1 MPANTA
7 PVCRAPPVQ
16 IPFSKEQFQFKTLV
30 IMKPFGKKRKKTM
43 QLLEFSSVVLTL
55 DVLSPW

>member
-1 MPANTA
+1 M
-7 PVCRAPPVQ
+7 Q
-16 IPFSKEQFQFKTLV
+16 IPFSKEQFQFKTLF
-30 IMKPFGKKRKKTM
+30 IMKLFGKKSKETM